1 MLKNGKRE
9 MVETMKTALTLSSM
23 FKIVI
28 PKTMTEGRIAVPMFN
43 IDRASRRD

>member
-23 FKIVI
+23 FKIVN
-28 PKTMTEGRIAVPMFN
+28 PKTMTKERIDVPMFN